1 MNNVFLTGFMASGK
15 SLVGCALAKR
25 LGRPFVDADLEIERE
40 AGMSVAD
47 IFGRFG
53 EPEFR
58 ARERRALERLCALDN
73 AVIATGGGSVVDP
86 RNRASMRASG
96 IVVCLTA
103 DPDTILGRI
112 GSGGDRPLLAD
123 ANGREARIRS
133 LLGERAAAYGDADL
147 IVDTSR
153 RSPEA
158 VADAIVEWLASARV
172 VPAGSSSR

>member
-1 MNNVFLTGFMASGK
+1 MNNVFLTGFMATGK
-15 SLVGCALAKR
+15 TLVGRALANR
-25 LGRPFVDADLEIERE
+25 LGRRFVDADTEIERE

-58 ARERRALERLCALDN
+58 AREHRALQRLCALD
-73 AVIATGGGSVVDP
+73 ATVIATGGGAVVDSL
-86 RNRASMRASG
+86 NRAAMRASG

-103 DPDTILGRI
+103 DPDTILGRLG
-112 GSGGDRPLLAD
+112 GSGDRPLLAD
-123 ANGREARIRS
+123 ARGREARIRS

-153 RSPEA
+153 RSAEA
-158 VADAIVEWLASARV
+158 VADVIAEWLAGSRV
-172 VPAGSSSR
+172 VPARSSPR